1 MPLFNVY
8 AIPIMDGAFASV
20 CRIIN
25 ENPTL
30 ARHPAVLNARVTA
43 EEARKNVHRAAEALK
58 ATSGF
63 WAKMVA
69 RRELRQAG
77 YAFRLAYDAL
87 IATADKYEAE

>member
-20 CRIIN
+20 CRIID

-30 ARHPAVLNARVTA
+30 ARHPAVFNARVTA
-43 EEARKNVHRAAEALK
+43 DEARKNVHQAAEALK

-63 WAKMVA
+63 WANMVA

-77 YAFRLAYDAL
+77 YAFKLACDAL